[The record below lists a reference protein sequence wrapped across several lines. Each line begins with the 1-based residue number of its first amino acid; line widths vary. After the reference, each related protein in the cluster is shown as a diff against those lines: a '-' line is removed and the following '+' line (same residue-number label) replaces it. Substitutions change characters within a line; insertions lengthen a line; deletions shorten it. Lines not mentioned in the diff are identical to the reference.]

1 MPTSMRSHN
10 EPGRRDLSRRPVTH
24 RSEFPPAIP
33 RRVAPQQSPLPLR
46 RLLAYTSLHEADASP
61 CQPTANLSPNFRVSL
76 TGCSPLGCSRVRETG
91 LRDNRRTV
99 SLSTIESL
107 VIEGVEKHLGA
118 PDLIAEYVRE
128 YRLAWEVLHDRERKR
143 RADLER

>member
-46 RLLAYTSLHEADASP
+46 RLLAYTSLHETDASP

-76 TGCSPLGCSRVRETG
+76 TGCSPALISGWITMKV
-91 LRDNRRTV
+91 
-99 SLSTIESL
+99 
-107 VIEGVEKHLGA
+107 H
-118 PDLIAEYVRE
+118 LIAGP
-128 YRLAWEVLHDRERKR
+128 VLNS
-143 RADLER
+143 